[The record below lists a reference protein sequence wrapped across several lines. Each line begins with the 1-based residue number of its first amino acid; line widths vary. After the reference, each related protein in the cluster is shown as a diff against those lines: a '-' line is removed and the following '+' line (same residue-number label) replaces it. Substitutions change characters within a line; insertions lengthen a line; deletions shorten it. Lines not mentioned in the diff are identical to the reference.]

1 MSGSTPRHDVQ
12 KSNSLTSPFAWHL
25 SDVGWASLQKRTEDV
40 DVDVDVKSW
49 DLLPEPADCMFFR
62 DVVINQACDV

>member
-1 MSGSTPRHDVQ
+1 M
-12 KSNSLTSPFAWHL
+12 
-25 SDVGWASLQKRTEDV
+25 
-40 DVDVDVKSW
+40 DVDVKSW